1 MIILMGDGAPGE
13 PYSLAGRPHNS
24 RALGPGAAR
33 VLSLSHPIIII
44 ISYQN
49 EEI

>member
-1 MIILMGDGAPGE
+1 MGDGAPGE
-13 PYSLAGRPHNS
+13 PYSLSHPITNS
-24 RALGPGAAR
+24 RTLPGAAR

-44 ISYQN
+44 IISYQN